1 MKNKQE
7 LPHNVVVA
15 CTALMYLGLHGI
27 VLTASFPKQ
36 LPRPPRSRSSYN
48 RIWMRSLLSP
58 EGTIKFMLA
67 MIEADLVDQ
76 GYPLAKVNE
85 PPRSASS

>member
-27 VLTASFPKQ
+27 VLTASFPKTA
-36 LPRPPRSRSSYN
+36 PPPAEVAEFLQPYLDEIAAQS
-48 RIWMRSLLSP
+48 